1 MPFSLG
7 LVFLG
12 LCFVSLFVCF
22 AVLLPQLKAC
32 LRGVAP
38 TPLVPADPARAV
50 TAGPSHTAVPL
61 PVARRGQTPD
71 RWQVTLRRSRR
82 IAAESLRW
90 SSVRSVLSSHT
101 QYSTIDSRPAADDRP
116 CKYGVVEAFS

>member
-61 PVARRGQTPD
+61 PVARRGETPD

-90 SSVRSVLSSHT
+90 CSVMPVHI
-101 QYSTIDSRPAADDRP
+101 QRPQDTT
-116 CKYGVVEAFS
+116 